1 MFFRDGDML
10 MAGLVSSSMKGEGT
24 QTELETM
31 WRLWDPLSCT
41 SLVQVRRGRAHLS
54 EMTASNA
61 RKAMGKLLSH
71 SIEGGGG
78 ELLLSVLSRLTFHA
92 HSTHSRTIQ
101 THSSTHLLSLHYST
115 SIMSRRTIDL
125 TGVDRR
131 LTLPPPSL
139 RKTRHGDV
147 HVYTDRPWRHEFF
160 SQILNGTRG
169 QRAGMSSEPER
180 VSTWETGVRT
190 WERVMQSMNE
200 LNIDATLG
208 QSFLPSDIGD
218 DEEVILKLSSG
229 TELSLA

>member
-1 MFFRDGDML
+1 
-10 MAGLVSSSMKGEGT
+10 
-24 QTELETM
+24 
-31 WRLWDPLSCT
+31 
-41 SLVQVRRGRAHLS
+41 
-54 EMTASNA
+54 
-61 RKAMGKLLSH
+61 
-71 SIEGGGG
+71 
-78 ELLLSVLSRLTFHA
+78 
-92 HSTHSRTIQ
+92 
-101 THSSTHLLSLHYST
+101 
-115 SIMSRRTIDL
+115 MSRRTIDL

-131 LTLPPPSL
+131 LTVPPPSL

-208 QSFLPSDIGD
+208 QSFLLPSDIGD

-229 TELSLA
+229 TELSLAAAWFQDIITILQKRANLEELKRTNINIPKSKKPSNTDKMYLDWIDLAMNKTSIELAERTDATKNKGKAPATEQAE